1 MTDYAIGIDLGTT
14 HSSIGVWQGDSPVLI
29 PNSLG
34 EYLTPSIIS
43 CEGDHVLVG
52 KAAYYRKFTHP
63 KSTVSVFKR
72 SIGTEKTYRLGN
84 NKVFN
89 ARELCSIILST
100 LKKDAEIYLNTEI
113 REVIVSVPAYFNDQ
127 QRKEVRLAAD
137 MAGLDAVRLINE
149 PTAAALAYHVD
160 KKDDGQYLVFDL
172 GGGTF
177 DVSIVEYSAGLIEVH
192 SSAGN
197 NRLGGE
203 DFTEDLVDVVLERAC
218 LDRETISL
226 TDIQAIYEA
235 CEKAKKQYSKSMFI
249 EYAFKNEEGSKE
261 QGIYLSDSDLDTIWR
276 HTLRKLKQPLEQS
289 LRDAKVSVHEIDD
302 VIFVGGASRL
312 PHVQKMATRLL
323 SRFGRRDLDPET
335 VVCLGAVTQAA
346 YRMRHKAIDDLVMT
360 DVCPYSLGVAAEVN
374 GQSGIFSP
382 VLERNTTVPASRVQR
397 YYTKHDAE
405 NEIIIS
411 IYQGESFWAQDNI
424 HIDNIAID
432 VSSCSAN
439 HPIDVRFSY
448 DVNGLL
454 DVNVDVLDKPIQV
467 EKTIDMSP
475 TGISKE
481 EIEASREKLSKLKVH
496 PREKIPNIVL
506 LNKLHKLYEETLGH
520 ARKSIEM
527 LIISFEEALS
537 SQDSRHIDKA
547 RQHIHEVL
555 TDQYD

>member
-555 TDQYD
+555 ADQYD